1 VLARGR
7 DIFPILLRRMARL
20 LLARD
25 PVPREEPPHGSIA
38 EAQAVAL
45 PYLLAQFHDRHVRL
59 CLDLREDEVGVR
71 LNAAG
76 AAITTRRRW
85 RNLARGLVALHPAHR
100 ARDA

>member
-7 DIFPILLRRMARL
+7 DIFPILLRRMPRL

-38 EAQAVAL
+38 EAQSVAL

-71 LNAAG
+71 LNAPRSAV
-76 AAITTRRRW
+76 AAHLQGRD
-85 RNLARGLVALHPAHR
+85 LSRGLDALRPTNGGP
-100 ARDA
+100 